1 MEQVISKFDAAKR
14 QLDCAL
20 ELFFA
25 EKDAIPIHTLACAA
39 HQIIYDINK
48 NKNGPE
54 LLFDHKDT
62 SDSKI
67 KVTKKTLHS
76 HYNFFK
82 HADNDPCP
90 DCGIAFNTDITEIFM
105 LSAIIG
111 IYYLDGKINE
121 IQRAFICFIHLK
133 NPDFLT
139 QDIVEYLKCNIED
152 PLKSTLMK
160 LGRHEFINEYLK
172 V

>member
-39 HQIIYDINK
+39 HQVIYDINK
-48 NKNGPE
+48 NQKGPE

-67 KVTKKTLHS
+67 MVTKKTLHS

-82 HADNDPCP
+82 HAVTSQKFLCFLLSWVS
-90 DCGIAFNTDITEIFM
+90 IIWMEI
-105 LSAIIG
+105 
-111 IYYLDGKINE
+111 
-121 IQRAFICFIHLK
+121 
-133 NPDFLT
+133 
-139 QDIVEYLKCNIED
+139 
-152 PLKSTLMK
+152 
-160 LGRHEFINEYLK
+160 
-172 V
+172 